1 MSAAELAGLIGRET
15 LADLE
20 PRGLRVRVRIID
32 ARHVFGRIDARIEPV
47 AGEGSAWVSLDRLEV
62 TP

>member
-1 MSAAELAGLIGRET
+1 VSAAELAGFIGREA

-32 ARHVFGRIDARIEPV
+32 ARHVFGRIDARIEPTD
-47 AGEGSAWVSLDRLEV
+47 GEGSAWVSLDRLEV